1 MFQEPE
7 AKPKRKNIGAI
18 VGGVVGGV
26 VGLLLIC
33 AAVYC
38 LRRRRPRAITRESS
52 GSYFEVDEAHD
63 ATSTVASSPTESI
76 PTKAGLLP
84 PGFLPPGARAP
95 SEPAWHGPH
104 ATLPPYALASPPRI
118 DTETLPTRG
127 GTVESPTDSP
137 TDSPTRPSPTETV
150 GSDPAKAPRRPRRPR
165 PAARPV
171 VQEDDGGTLLPEF
184 VPPRYNPE
192 WAVRRET
199 RQQEQQE
206 WQERQERQERQEQ
219 QEQ

>member
-18 VGGVVGGV
+18 VGGLVGGV

-38 LRRRRPRAITRESS
+38 LRRRRPRAVTRESS

-63 ATSTVASSPTESI
+63 TSTVASSPTESI

-84 PGFLPPGARAP
+84 PGFLPPGARPP

-104 ATLPPYALASPPRI
+104 ATLPPYAHASPPRI
-118 DTETLPTRG
+118 DTEASPTRA

-150 GSDPAKAPRRPRRPR
+150 GSDPAKAQRRPRRPR

-199 RQQEQQE
+199 RQLEQQE
-206 WQERQERQERQEQ
+206 WQERQERQEQ